1 MLTLIEVVQEQ
12 AEHAGGGGGLNPFDP
27 AAFGGTL
34 WTWVIFLAA
43 LPLMWKVVMGP
54 ITKALEN
61 RDEAASKAIGEA
73 ERARAET
80 EQARAEVETR
90 LAEARV
96 EAAKFLAEARER
108 STAIVEAAR
117 SEAQA
122 ASQRELESAQRA
134 IQAEQAKAIAAIRD
148 EVVDLS
154 ISGARAVL
162 QRNVGSEDDRRLVS
176 EMVGK
181 LKPVKK

>member
-1 MLTLIEVVQEQ
+1 MLILIEVAQEQ
-12 AEHAGGGGGLNPFDP
+12 VEHAAGGGFNPFDP

-34 WTWVIFLAA
+34 WTWVIFLVS

-54 ITKALEN
+54 ITKSLEN

-80 EQARAEVETR
+80 EKAKAEVEIALNQARA
-90 LAEARV
+90 

-108 STAIVEAAR
+108 STAIVDAAR
-117 SEAQA
+117 TEAQA
-122 ASQRELESAQRA
+122 ASQRELENAQRA
-134 IQAEQAKAIAAIRD
+134 IRAEQAKAIAAIRE

-176 EMVGK
+176 DMVGK